1 MVEILERKMSGD
13 SERVIL
19 KILEDAMMVVVV
31 VCLRSRFD
39 GHFSKD
45 SEPHFLNVIH

>member
-19 KILEDAMMVVVV
+19 KILEDVMMVVV
-31 VCLRSRFD
+31 CSRSSFD
-39 GHFSKD
+39 GHFPKD
-45 SEPHFLNVIH
+45 SDLGLLSEQSVS

>member
-13 SERVIL
+13 SERVIME
-19 KILEDAMMVVVV
+19 ILDDVMMVVV
-31 VCLRSRFD
+31 VCLRSSFD
-39 GHFSKD
+39 GHFPKD